1 MAKFST
7 SAASAL
13 SKVLKR
19 KTLVQLKQF
28 MNSLAN
34 SIKGDD
40 DATEYVEQEARRV
53 LDIKYDVAGNEIID
67 SGLLESNLT
76 RRLDGPDLVRALGV
90 ATSVHNLIAA
100 ERKVWLAEQ
109 KRNHQMFP
117 HAPVWKEGM
126 ERNAGPG
133 VIIPPVGRKP

>member
-19 KTLVQLKQF
+19 KTLVQIKQT
-28 MNSLAN
+28 MDALVAE
-34 SIKGDD
+34 IKGDD

-53 LDIKYDVAGNEIID
+53 LDVKYNAAGNEIID
-67 SGLLESNLT
+67 KGRLESNLT
-76 RRLDGPDLVRALGV
+76 RRLDGPDLARALGV

-100 ERKVWLAEQ
+100 ERKVWLEER
-109 KRNHQMFP
+109 KKYHESFP
-117 HAPVWKEGM
+117 HAPVWFEGM

-133 VIIPPVGRKP
+133 ITIPDVGRKT